1 MNIAATRFWRDVT
14 IVAIISTFTLLLLD
28 LIRPVTWL
36 SGTVVVVTALAAVLA
51 TTLLDLRALRVASR
65 WVESLGTPDANRT
78 VCDLDFS
85 ISENIAGSILG
96 LSRDRDHLR
105 ASLADFRDLHERLIA
120 TIPDPV
126 LVIDREDIVLEAN
139 RAAHHAFG
147 ISPGEVS
154 LRGLFRDPGLLAA
167 VESARN
173 ARRSSQLVFS
183 PAGEPDRRFVARIE
197 PASRHNGRRD
207 LLLYLREENEL
218 VMIERMRSD
227 FVANV
232 SHELKTPL
240 ATLIGFIETLR
251 GPARDD
257 VEAREN
263 FLEIMADEAGRM
275 SHLVDDLLSLSE
287 IELAAARLPDEPC
300 DLSSVLSE
308 VSKGVQPIAAAR
320 DVEIVLEGEPEL
332 PLVRGDQDQLRQ
344 AIVNLVVNAIK
355 YGRERGRV
363 TIEAMLHTQAPGDA
377 GSLAS
382 SAALSVSVIDD
393 GPGIA
398 SEHLARLTERF
409 YRADK
414 ARSRRVGGTGLG
426 LAIVKHIVRR
436 HQGHL
441 AIASEVGK
449 GSRFTIYLPIMP
461 QVPAV

>member
-28 LIRPVTWL
+28 LVRPVTWL

-51 TTLLDLRALRVASR
+51 TTLFDLRALRVASR

-85 ISENIAGSILG
+85 ISENIAGSIMA

-105 ASLADFRDLHERLIA
+105 TSLADIRDLHERLIA

-126 LVIDREDIVLEAN
+126 LVIDREDIVLKAN
-139 RAAHHAFG
+139 RAAQDAFG
-147 ISPGEVS
+147 ISPGELS

-167 VESARN
+167 VESARS

-183 PAGEPDRRFVARIE
+183 PAGGPDRRFVARIE
-197 PASRHNGRRD
+197 PASSHKGGRD
-207 LLLYLREENEL
+207 VLLYLREENEL

-257 VEAREN
+257 MEAREN

-287 IELAAARLPDEPC
+287 IELAATRLPDEPC

-308 VSKGVQPIAAAR
+308 VSNGIQPIAAAR
-320 DVEIVLEGEPEL
+320 DVEIVLEGEPGIAIGARR
-332 PLVRGDQDQLRQ
+332 PGSVAPGDRQSRGQRNK
-344 AIVNLVVNAIK
+344 IWP
-355 YGRERGRV
+355 RERAGDHRGHASRAS
-363 TIEAMLHTQAPGDA
+363 TGDA